1 MEPGKTSFFQALGV
15 PTKIARGTIEITADL
30 KLVEKNSKVG
40 ASEATLLNML
50 NISPFTY
57 GMKITQIYEDGQTF
71 SPDVLDIEESQ
82 LLKALQSAITT
93 ITTISLAAN
102 YPTLPSVVHS
112 LINGYK
118 KALAVAIE
126 TDYSWEGIEEL
137 KDRIANPDAYASAAP
152 TAAAATEDAPAAAAA
167 EEEKEEEKEESEDE
181 GAFSANSSD
190 PKLTNDLQASAVSS
204 TRQCALCD
212 HSRCLLLNGTHM
224 EYPCSRHRP
233 NKTKCKTNLIF
244 IVTLSALFVTPRG
257 EGMEGRER

>member
-30 KLVEKNSKVG
+30 KLVERGAKVG

-57 GMKITQIYEDGQTF
+57 GMKVQQVYEDGQTF

-82 LLKALQSAITT
+82 LLKAFSSAVAT
-93 ITTISLAAN
+93 ITAISLAAN
-102 YPTLPSVVHS
+102 YPTLPSIVHS
-112 LINGYK
+112 LIGGYK

-137 KDRIANPDAYASAAP
+137 KDRIANPDAYAAAAP
-152 TAAAATEDAPAAAAA
+152 TAAAADTDAPAAAAK

-181 GAFSANSSD
+181 GEPLLAAACALPAYNLL
-190 PKLTNDLQASAVSS
+190 LTVLQASAVSS
-204 TRQCALCD
+204 TKLFK
-212 HSRCLLLNGTHM
+212 LLHRAR
-224 EYPCSRHRP
+224 YPRSS
-233 NKTKCKTNLIF
+233 TNSHLGNNDMMLHDPLIRF
-244 IVTLSALFVTPRG
+244 
-257 EGMEGRER
+257 